1 MEHTQTISHDQRTLG
16 RLAQDLERVSKEL
29 DVYVEEMDG
38 GDLRPELDC
47 LRISAG
53 EVLGVAGL
61 LREILRR

>member
-1 MEHTQTISHDQRTLG
+1 MEHTEQISHHRPTLT
-16 RLAQDLERVSKEL
+16 RLAGELEKVSQEL

-53 EVLGVAGL
+53 DVLGVAGL
-61 LREILRR
+61 LREILRG